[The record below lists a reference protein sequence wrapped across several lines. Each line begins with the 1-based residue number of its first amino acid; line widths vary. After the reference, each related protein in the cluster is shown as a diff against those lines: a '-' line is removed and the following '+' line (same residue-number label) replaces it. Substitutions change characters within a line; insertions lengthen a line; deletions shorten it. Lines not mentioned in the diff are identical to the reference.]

1 MNKQTVKVSEIFVP
15 GGLPQYT
22 YVSRTDRG
30 LEERIKATVDNLCKI
45 TTVTGQ
51 TKSGKTVLVKKV
63 LQTYQPIWLDGGTI
77 TSLDD
82 FIEQIGDQLDAT
94 FNDEVIVSKDKT
106 VGASAEIEAEANL
119 LFLKGKGKFT
129 PTADTRS
136 GKQEKKVIAR
146 SPKLR
151 VANLIRELRRPV
163 VIDDFHYLKAELQGQ
178 VTRYLKPL
186 VFDGAPV
193 IYLAIPHRRY
203 DAVKVEREMNGRIEH
218 VQVPPWDIRELT
230 RIAQLGFPRL
240 NIEPH
245 FETSTKLAG
254 ESLGSPHLMQEFCK
268 KICYDSGVNETTN
281 VVRKINPRFP
291 YENIFRVVASDLGR
305 NIFEKL
311 ARGPRTRA
319 DRKQRLL
326 KTGDSADIYCLVLL
340 ALAELKPTL
349 ESIDY
354 EALRRSM
361 REILAGDL
369 PQVNEVTRVLEH
381 MAKIA
386 SLDQISVSVL
396 DYEKEERR
404 LHITDPFFAFFL
416 RWGRDNMKIETRN

>member
-1 MNKQTVKVSEIFVP
+1 MNKRTVKVSEIFVP

-30 LEERIKATVDNLCKI
+30 LEERIKATIDNLCKI

-63 LQTYQPIWLDGGTI
+63 LQTYLPIWIDGGTI

-94 FNDEVIVSKDKT
+94 FADEVIVSKDKT
-106 VGASAEIEAEANL
+106 IGASAEIEAEANL
-119 LFLKGKGKFT
+119 LFVKGKGKFT
-129 PTADTRS
+129 PKADTRS
-136 GKQEKKVIAR
+136 GKSEKKVIAR

-151 VANLIRELRRPV
+151 VATLIREQKRPI
-163 VIDDFHYLKAELQGQ
+163 VIDDFHYLKSELQGQ
-178 VTRYLKPL
+178 ITRYLKPL
-186 VFDGAPV
+186 VFEGVPV

-230 RIAQLGFPRL
+230 RIAQLGFPPL

-245 FETSTKLAG
+245 FETSTRLAG

-268 KICYDSGVNETTN
+268 KICYESGVAETSKDI
-281 VVRKINPRFP
+281 RKINPRFP
-291 YENIFRVVASDLGR
+291 YENIFRAVASDLGR

-326 KTGDSADIYCLVLL
+326 KTGDSADIYRLVLL

-386 SLDQISVSVL
+386 SLDHISVSVL
-396 DYEKEERR
+396 DYEKDERR

-416 RWGRDNMKIETRN
+416 RWGRDNMISETRN